1 MQIYLR
7 KMCDE
12 LYDLTE
18 TENCSSGAAEKSRS
32 DEFEVGVRI
41 LSNRTYKKGENHAYK
56 TGDFRYY

>member
-18 TENCSSGAAEKSRS
+18 TENCSSEAAEKSHS
-32 DEFEVGVRI
+32 DEFEVVVRV
-41 LSNRTYKKGENHAYK
+41 LSN
-56 TGDFRYY
+56 